1 MGSIL
6 GRSIPG
12 HSWWTQ
18 YSEHSREALPSIGIS
33 VSSWIYMT
41 DDFIWWAF
49 TLLRVGYSFSVREG
63 GLFPCPYVEC
73 SRQVTTSSRGLHSL
87 PVPRPG
93 RANNYQQESETQWD
107 ENISLRY
114 FWYGSRNPLLIT
126 TALAAI
132 IHLPTKVYLQ
142 PPRGP
147 QLTHVRQK

>member
-1 MGSIL
+1 MGVQPQVIRDGPHIQNIRGKPCLPSAFRCPRGSI
-6 GRSIPG
+6 RSATAFGEP
-12 HSWWTQ
+12 SR
-18 YSEHSREALPSIGIS
+18 YSASGNP
-33 VSSWIYMT
+33 
-41 DDFIWWAF
+41 
-49 TLLRVGYSFSVREG
+49 FSVREG